1 MAGEGTF
8 HQTDSPAAVV
18 RFGPFELNVRAG
30 ELTRRG
36 RKILLQEQPL
46 QILLMLLERPG
57 EVVLREEIQKKLWP
71 NDTFVQFAPSINAA
85 MQRLR
90 EALGDTANEPRY
102 IETVARRGYRLLE
115 KIAVNGSQTER
126 SPRESNSILSRS
138 SSVGGSL
145 AKGLPRSIA
154 ILPFENASRDP
165 DGDYLS
171 EGITENIIYS
181 LTKIAG
187 LRVTPRST
195 VFRYRKT
202 ITNAQAI
209 GRELKVETV
218 LAGRVT
224 QRDGALIVSAE
235 LIDVTQGTQLWGERY
250 SRRLTDL
257 FEVEQ
262 EIALKIS
269 ESLRVQLNGKDN
281 ERVAK
286 RFTENSEAYQFY
298 LRGRYWWNRRTP
310 EDIRKGYRYFQQAIE
325 KDAGYALAYSGLA
338 DCYSHLCSFGAMAP
352 KEALARAKAAAAA
365 AVALDPDLAEAHTSM
380 AFVRAFADWD
390 WENSDREFQQA
401 FEPDRRYWVAPYWYA
416 MTLIARGRHAEAD
429 RWIAKAYEVE
439 PLSSVI
445 AHGAAI
451 NLIVSRRFA
460 DAVQVCLKAIDI
472 APDYPLLRL
481 HLGIAYEQESRYQE
495 ATVEFE
501 RMFKLVAGEPVGAA
515 ALAHVHAKTGRPQG
529 ARKILQNL
537 LGQAETRHVD
547 KYSIGLVYTAL
558 GEHDLAIDW
567 FDRAARERCL
577 WFTFL
582 ANGDPR
588 LDGLRSDPRFQAL
601 LQRMMTAQT
610 RLAANPSFSVVPE
623 WITRNP
629 QNNL

>member
-1 MAGEGTF
+1 MSGARPF
-8 HQTDSPAAVV
+8 HQTDSPAVV
-18 RFGPFELNVRAG
+18 VCFGPFALDVRAG

-36 RKILLQEQPL
+36 RKILLQEQPF
-46 QILLMLLERPG
+46 QILLMLLEKPG
-57 EVVLREEIQKKLWP
+57 HVVLREEIRKRLWP

-115 KIAVNGSQTER
+115 KIAVNGNETEHLPGETNSAGVR
-126 SPRESNSILSRS
+126 SPSAAIFM
-138 SSVGGSL
+138 G
-145 AKGLPRSIA
+145 KGPAPRSIA
-154 ILPFENASRDP
+154 VLPFENVSQDP
-165 DGDYLS
+165 DGDYLG
-171 EGITENIIYS
+171 EGITENIINS
-181 LTKIAG
+181 LSKIAG

-195 VFRYRKT
+195 VFCCQKRVTKP
-202 ITNAQAI
+202 QAT
-209 GRELKVETV
+209 GRELRVEAV
-218 LAGRVT
+218 LVGRVT
-224 QRDGALIVSAE
+224 QREGTLVVSVE
-235 LIDVTQGTQLWGERY
+235 LIDVAQGSQLWGERY
-250 SRRLTDL
+250 CRRLTDL
-257 FEVEQ
+257 YEVEE
-262 EIALKIS
+262 EIARKIF
-269 ESLRVQLNGKDN
+269 ESLRVQLDSKDK
-281 ERVAK
+281 ERVGK

-352 KEALARAKAAAAA
+352 REAMARAKAAAAA

-390 WENSDREFQQA
+390 WESSDREFQQA
-401 FEPDRRYWVAPYWYA
+401 MELDPRYWVAPYWYA
-416 MTLIARGRHAEAD
+416 MTRIARGHFEEAD

-451 NLIVSRRFA
+451 NLIVNRRYA
-460 DAVQVCLKAIDI
+460 EAIQVCWKAIDI

-481 HLGIAYEQESRYQE
+481 HLGMAYEQESRYEE
-495 ATVEFE
+495 ATAEFE
-501 RMFKLVAGEPVGAA
+501 RMFKLVAGEPVAAA
-515 ALAHVHAKTGRPQG
+515 ALAHVHAKAGRSQE

-558 GEHDLAIDW
+558 SQHDLAIAW

-588 LDGLRSDPRFQAL
+588 LDELRSDPRLQAL
-601 LQRMMTAQT
+601 LQRMITA
-610 RLAANPSFSVVPE
+610 
-623 WITRNP
+623 
-629 QNNL
+629 

>member
-1 MAGEGTF
+1 MSGERPF
-8 HQTDSPAAVV
+8 PQTNSPAGVV
-18 RFGPFELNVRAG
+18 RFGPFELDVRAG
-30 ELTRRG
+30 ELTKRG
-36 RKILLQEQPL
+36 RKILLQEQPF

-57 EVVLREEIQKKLWP
+57 DVVLREEIRKRLWP

-102 IETVARRGYRLLE
+102 VETVARRGYRLLG
-115 KIAVNGSQTER
+115 KIAINGNETKRGPGETNSTDVSTSMAAAFLEQGK
-126 SPRESNSILSRS
+126 SP
-138 SSVGGSL
+138 
-145 AKGLPRSIA
+145 KSIA
-154 ILPFENASRDP
+154 VLPLENTSRDP

-171 EGITENIIYS
+171 EGITENIINS
-181 LTKIAG
+181 LSKIGG

-195 VFRYRKT
+195 VFRYRKEV
-202 ITNAQAI
+202 TNAQAI
-209 GRELKVETV
+209 GRELRVEAV

-224 QRDGALIVSAE
+224 QHDGALVVSVE
-235 LIDVTQGTQLWGERY
+235 LIDVTQGSQLWGERY

-257 FEVEQ
+257 YEIED
-262 EIALKIS
+262 EIARKIS
-269 ESLRVQLNGKDN
+269 ESLRVQLNRKDK

-325 KDAGYALAYSGLA
+325 KDAGYAMAYSGLA

-352 KEALARAKAAAAA
+352 KEAMARAKAAAAA

-390 WENSDREFQQA
+390 WRNSDREFQHA
-401 FEPDRRYWVAPYWYA
+401 LELDSRYWVAPYWRG
-416 MTLIARGRHAEAD
+416 MTLIARGRYEEAD

-451 NLIVSRRFA
+451 NLIVSRRYA
-460 DAVQVCLKAIDI
+460 DAIQVCLKAIDI

-481 HLGIAYEQESRYQE
+481 HLGMAYEQESRYEE
-495 ATVEFE
+495 ATAEFE
-501 RMFKLVAGEPVGAA
+501 KMFKLVAGEPVGAA
-515 ALAHVHAKTGRPQG
+515 ALAHAHAKAGRPQE
-529 ARKILQNL
+529 ARRILQNL

-547 KYSIGLVYTAL
+547 KYSVGLVYTAL
-558 GEHDLAIDW
+558 SELDLAIDW

-588 LDGLRSDPRFQAL
+588 LDGLRGDHRFQVL
-601 LQRMMTAQT
+601 LQGIMTA
-610 RLAANPSFSVVPE
+610 
-623 WITRNP
+623 
-629 QNNL
+629 